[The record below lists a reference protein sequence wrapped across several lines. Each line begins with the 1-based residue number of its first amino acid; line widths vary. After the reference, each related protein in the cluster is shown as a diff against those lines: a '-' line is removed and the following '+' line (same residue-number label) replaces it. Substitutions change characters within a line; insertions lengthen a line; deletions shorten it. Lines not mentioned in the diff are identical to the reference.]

1 MGNLSF
7 WELRDA
13 ISKSCTCVTNN
24 SDISNRFGFS
34 IDITKLEQIF
44 RDKKSSCYSLA
55 FAKELNSRVPSFKDI
70 QLISEYMRDPEEL
83 ALTFNGDVQVCE
95 LLVFSVET
103 LEGTVELCDQ
113 DRNILSNEE
122 IFKVCNDPESLDKV
136 IIDDIIIN
144 LPMYKV
150 LVTRIFNFEK
160 DLYDYN
166 IYIRSNYE
174 MVTYYK
180 AIQEKKEK
188 KSNKTTNKNNK

>member
-13 ISKSCTCVTNN
+13 ISKSCSCATNN
-24 SDISNRFGFS
+24 SDLSNRFGFS
-34 IDITKLEQIF
+34 INIEKLEKNF

-55 FAKELNSRVPSFKDI
+55 FAKELKSRVPSFNDI

-83 ALTFNGDVQVCE
+83 ALTFNGEVQVCE
-95 LLVFSVET
+95 LLVFSTEK
-103 LEGTVELCDQ
+103 LEGTVELNDE
-113 DRNILSNEE
+113 NGNTLSDERLFE
-122 IFKVCNDPESLDKV
+122 LCNDPESLSKDV
-136 IIDDIIIN
+136 IDSIIIN

-150 LVTRIFNFEK
+150 LVTRIFNYEK
-160 DLYDYN
+160 DSFDYN

-180 AIQEKKEK
+180 AVQEKKEK
-188 KSNKTTNKNNK
+188 KSKKNK